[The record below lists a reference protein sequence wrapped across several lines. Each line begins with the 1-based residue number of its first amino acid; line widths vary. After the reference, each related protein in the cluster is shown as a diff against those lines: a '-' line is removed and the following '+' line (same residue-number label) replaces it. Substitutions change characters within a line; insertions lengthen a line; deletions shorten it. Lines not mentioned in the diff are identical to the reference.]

1 MPNASDLT
9 AAPEAPAAPV
19 MGWLTTAAE
28 HGRTLK
34 RWIGRSAV
42 QQKPRRPAPRQSRR
56 PAWE

>member
-28 HGRTLK
+28 HGRILK
-34 RWIGRSAV
+34 RWIGRTAS
-42 QQKPRRPAPRQSRR
+42 QPKSSRRARR